1 MKQQLLAVIDALE
14 DLQATGRY
22 TVMYSVAG
30 HVHDFDVAIYCG
42 KWYKGASPMFR
53 QSIYTD
59 RPLCRQYGGRAVL
72 RVLLGGIGKLDL
84 YELEAFVRRLLRAVT
99 SNNA

>member
-53 QSIYTD
+53 QSIYTVSGA
-59 RPLCRQYGGRAVL
+59 YGGFKEIMQAGL
-72 RVLLGGIGKLDL
+72 ECIGKLDL

>member
-1 MKQQLLAVIDALE
+1 
-14 DLQATGRY
+14 
-22 TVMYSVAG
+22 
-30 HVHDFDVAIYCG
+30 
-42 KWYKGASPMFR
+42 MFR

-59 RPLCRQYGGRAVL
+59 RPLCRQY
-72 RVLLGGIGKLDL
+72 GGIGKLDL

>member
-53 QSIYTD
+53 QSI
-59 RPLCRQYGGRAVL
+59 
-72 RVLLGGIGKLDL
+72 GKLDL